1 MNCKSMSHHFAIL
14 KEDAH
19 SVLLNSIG
27 FFVKNSLAFED
38 LGNGRTAYTDITQL
52 YCVATA

>member
-27 FFVKNSLAFED
+27 FVVKNSLAFWCKGKVPTSEK
-38 LGNGRTAYTDITQL
+38 RQ
-52 YCVATA
+52 